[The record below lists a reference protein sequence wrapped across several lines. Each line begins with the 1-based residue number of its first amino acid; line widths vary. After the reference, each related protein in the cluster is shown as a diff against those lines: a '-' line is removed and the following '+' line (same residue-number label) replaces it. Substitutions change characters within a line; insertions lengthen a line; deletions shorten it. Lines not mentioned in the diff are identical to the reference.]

1 MANRNLE
8 RSEKYRNFNHDVVI
22 GSTNGDVCIEDY
34 KNQRNIHTTI
44 IPDVSM
50 VKIINGTFILS
61 KESVEKEDSK
71 NIQPIKPVQVYF
83 RSPTSQD
90 ATKINPEL
98 IAQYNKIMPV
108 DFVVCDDWTELGLIL
123 KNKPHQISIHANVFQ
138 LTDLTTI
145 GETVSMLQTQL
156 KLVKL
161 DIPIAIVI
169 ERTTPKSVVMQA
181 KRLGLQGIIP
191 YHGDWLHDDIIAGLT
206 ALTNRVK
213 HWPKHIIDQLPGAEK
228 PKAKTKKQQIQLT
241 ERQQDVAKLI
251 SQRGCSNKAIGKLL
265 SISESTVKIHV
276 SAILK
281 AYGVRNRTQLA
292 LALDG
297 KF

>member
-1 MANRNLE
+1 M
-8 RSEKYRNFNHDVVI
+8 S
-22 GSTNGDVCIEDY
+22 VC
-34 KNQRNIHTTI
+34 Q
-44 IPDVSM
+44 
-50 VKIINGTFILS
+50 
-61 KESVEKEDSK
+61 ESV
-71 NIQPIKPVQVYF
+71 NISQLVSESVKPVQVYF
-83 RSPTSQD
+83 RSPARED
-90 ATKINPEL
+90 ATKTNPEL

-108 DFVVCDDWTELGLIL
+108 DFIVCDDWSELGIIL
-123 KNKPHQISIHANVFQ
+123 KDKPHQISIHANVFQ

-156 KLVKL
+156 KLTKL

-181 KRLGLQGIIP
+181 KRLGLHGIIP
-191 YHGDWLHDDIIAGLT
+191 YHGDWPHDDIIVGLI

-213 HWPKHIIDQLPGAEK
+213 HWPKHILAQLPGAK
-228 PKAKTKKQQIQLT
+228 KSKVKKQQIQLT
-241 ERQQDVAKLI
+241 ARQQDVAKLI
-251 SQRGCSNKAIGKLL
+251 SQRGCSNKVIAKLL

-276 SAILK
+276 SAVLK

>member
-1 MANRNLE
+1 MQRHEGIENQTRIFQFYQSAILR
-8 RSEKYRNFNHDVVI
+8 
-22 GSTNGDVCIEDY
+22 STN
-34 KNQRNIHTTI
+34 
-44 IPDVSM
+44 P
-50 VKIINGTFILS
+50 
-61 KESVEKEDSK
+61 VEPV
-71 NIQPIKPVQVYF
+71 NLVKPVQVYF
-83 RSPTSQD
+83 RSPNSQD
-90 ATKINPEL
+90 VTKMDPSL
-98 IAQYNKIMPV
+98 IAHYNKIMPV
-108 DFVVCDDWTELGLIL
+108 DFIVCDDWSELGLIL
-123 KNKPHQISIHANVFQ
+123 KSKPHQISIHANVFQ
-138 LTDLTTI
+138 LTDSTTI
-145 GETVSMLQTQL
+145 SETISMLQTQL

-191 YHGDWLHDDIIAGLT
+191 YHGDWSHDDVIAGLT
-206 ALTNRVK
+206 ALINRVK
-213 HWPKHIIDQLPGAEK
+213 HWPKHILDQLPGAEK
-228 PKAKTKKQQIQLT
+228 PKVKVKKQQIQLT

-281 AYGVRNRTQLA
+281 AYAVRNRTQLA
-292 LALDG
+292 LALEG

>member
-1 MANRNLE
+1 M
-8 RSEKYRNFNHDVVI
+8 S
-22 GSTNGDVCIEDY
+22 VCQESFSID
-34 KNQRNIHTTI
+34 QL
-44 IPDVSM
+44 V
-50 VKIINGTFILS
+50 L
-61 KESVEKEDSK
+61 ESV
-71 NIQPIKPVQVYF
+71 KPVQVYF

-90 ATKINPEL
+90 VTKINPEL

-108 DFVVCDDWTELGLIL
+108 DFVVCDDWAELGIIL
-123 KNKPHQISIHANVFQ
+123 KSKPHQIAIHANVFQ

-145 GETVSMLQTQL
+145 GETVCMLQTQL
-156 KLVKL
+156 KLAKL
-161 DIPIAIVI
+161 DIPVAIVI

-181 KRLGLQGIIP
+181 KRLGMQGLIP
-191 YHGDWLHDDIIAGLT
+191 YHEGWSHDDIIAGLT

-213 HWPKHIIDQLPGAEK
+213 HWPKHILDQLPGAEK
-228 PKAKTKKQQIQLT
+228 PKAKSKKQQIQLT
-241 ERQQDVAKLI
+241 GRQEDVAKLI
-251 SQRGCSNKAIGKLL
+251 SQRGCSNKVIGKVL

-281 AYGVRNRTQLA
+281 AYGLRNRTQLA

>member
-22 GSTNGDVCIEDY
+22 SSTTNNDVCIENY
-34 KNQRNIHTTI
+34 KTQRTIHTTI

-50 VKIINGTFILS
+50 VKIVNGTFILS
-61 KESVEKEDSK
+61 KESVEETDSE
-71 NIQPIKPVQVYF
+71 IIPPIKPLPNFIYF
-83 RSPTSQD
+83 NDDHSETVTCTKLISD
-90 ATKINPEL
+90 AFQATYTCPSN
-98 IAQYNKIMPV
+98 
-108 DFVVCDDWTELGLIL
+108 WTELAIELEKGSIHLVFHVDMITRMKMSIEDFL
-123 KNKPHQISIHANVFQ
+123 QAVHTINSFKNKEKLHVFALIRKTTKYSVIKQ
-138 LTDLTTI
+138 LKKLGINGIGLDLKDWSLEQTI
-145 GETVSMLQTQL
+145 ESAQAMLQ
-156 KLVKL
+156 KE
-161 DIPIAIVI
+161 D
-169 ERTTPKSVVMQA
+169 
-181 KRLGLQGIIP
+181 
-191 YHGDWLHDDIIAGLT
+191 
-206 ALTNRVK
+206 
-213 HWPKHIIDQLPGAEK
+213 HWPKHIIDQLPGKEPAATK
-228 PKAKTKKQQIQLT
+228 KKQQIQLT

>member
-1 MANRNLE
+1 M
-8 RSEKYRNFNHDVVI
+8 S
-22 GSTNGDVCIEDY
+22 VCQESFSID
-34 KNQRNIHTTI
+34 QL
-44 IPDVSM
+44 VS
-50 VKIINGTFILS
+50 
-61 KESVEKEDSK
+61 ESV
-71 NIQPIKPVQVYF
+71 KPVQVYF
-83 RSPTSQD
+83 RSPTCQD
-90 ATKINPEL
+90 VTKINPEL

-108 DFVVCDDWTELGLIL
+108 DFVVCDDWAELGTIL
-123 KNKPHQISIHANVFQ
+123 KNKPHQIAIHANVFQ

-145 GETVSMLQTQL
+145 GETICMLQTQL
-156 KLVKL
+156 KLAKL

-181 KRLGLQGIIP
+181 KRLGMQGIIP
-191 YHGDWLHDDIIAGLT
+191 YHGDWSHDDIIAGLT

-213 HWPKHIIDQLPGAEK
+213 HWPKLILDQLPGAVK
-228 PKAKTKKQQIQLT
+228 PKAKKHKIQLT
-241 ERQQDVAKLI
+241 GRQEDVAKLI
-251 SQRGCSNKAIGKLL
+251 SQRGCSNKVIGKVL

-281 AYGVRNRTQLA
+281 AYGLRNRTQLA